1 VPAEIARVPVA
12 GTTRPGGLLR
22 LATRLN
28 DHDTFLTGTLRLT
41 TGKIPVHILTFD
53 DATFL
58 RPVDA
63 AEPVP
68 SSARWQ
74 GVLHISHG
82 LRDHDVPP
90 DLIDTATQRRR
101 DLTALT
107 GPELR
112 YALTFLHE
120 ASTTDIR
127 RQRINAIVDA
137 MPPVHRTDEAAN
149 PQLDHGS
156 TSTSETGLQRDSL

>member
-41 TGKIPVHILTFD
+41 TGKIHVHILTFD

-58 RPVDA
+58 RPVDTT
-63 AEPVP
+63 EPVSP
-68 SSARWQ
+68 SARWH

-82 LRDHDVPP
+82 LRDHDLPP
-90 DLIDTATQRRR
+90 DLIDTAALRRR
-101 DLTALT
+101 DLTTLN

-127 RQRINAIVDA
+127 TQRIDAIVGA
-137 MPPVHRTDEAAN
+137 MLPVHR
-149 PQLDHGS
+149 
-156 TSTSETGLQRDSL
+156 